1 MDRTSTGGDSR
12 AGEPSSRLERDAEEQ
27 RRMSRMSVS
36 LVLSVL
42 GLLMPLVVLGLL
54 IVVDGAGPVKV
65 ALMAAGYVL
74 AGGVGV
80 YAALRRQRQLDA
92 ERGDGPGTVRRG
104 PGSGEMT

>member
-1 MDRTSTGGDSR
+1 
-12 AGEPSSRLERDAEEQ
+12 
-27 RRMSRMSVS
+27 MSRRSVS

-42 GLLMPLVVLGLL
+42 GLLMSLVILGLL
-54 IVVDGAGPVKV
+54 TVDGAGPVNV
-65 ALMAAGYVL
+65 ALMAASYIL

-92 ERGDGPGTVRRG
+92 ERGDGPGSVRRG

>member
-1 MDRTSTGGDSR
+1 MDRTSSGGDSR
-12 AGEPSSRLERDAEEQ
+12 AGEPASRLERDAVEP

-36 LVLSVL
+36 LVLSAL

-54 IVVDGAGPVKV
+54 IVDGAGSVKV
-65 ALMAAGYVL
+65 ALMAAGYVI

-104 PGSGEMT
+104 PASGEMT